1 MRTYHITISH
11 GRLILTAHAG
21 HLYLFQADF
30 SLTEFDALLA
40 MLRNELVN
48 ETARVIPEV
57 AEVMR
62 GEQK

>member
-21 HLYLFQADF
+21 DLYLFGADF

-48 ETARVIPEV
+48 ETAGVVEEMPVEV
-57 AEVMR
+57 REGA
-62 GEQK
+62 